1 MVSEASGHFERILV
15 SVLQVSERG
24 KACMGAASNIDP
36 LLPRVTGKLVRL
48 TRPKLKLMPR
58 SFTT

>member
-24 KACMGAASNIDP
+24 KGMGAANNIAP

-48 TRPKLKLMPR
+48 TRPKLKQMPR